1 MREYQG
7 PTVTLNSDAA
17 MPQLGFGVWRIDD
30 DGAEQAVSVAL
41 EGRLSLHRHG
51 LAVSQRGGGREGAL
65 RAAADQGVAREDV
78 FITTKLGNPDQ
89 GYDSTLRAFDASA
102 SRLGI
107 DVVDLYLIHWPRPKA
122 GLYVDS
128 FKAMIR
134 LRDEGRVTT
143 IGVSNF
149 EPEHLDRL
157 IAETG
162 AVPAINQVE
171 LHPYFQQRALRE
183 YHAAH
188 GILTEAWAPLGANRT
203 GLLEDPVLVGVAERN
218 EVTPAQAILAWHLA
232 SGIVVIPKS
241 VTPARIVENLAAQDV
256 SLSAEDIAAID
267 GLDRGERTGA
277 APSEVD

>member
-1 MREYQG
+1 
-7 PTVTLNSDAA
+7 
-17 MPQLGFGVWRIDD
+17 
-30 DGAEQAVSVAL
+30 VAL
-41 EGRLSLHRHG
+41 KAGYRSIDTASLYRNEEG
-51 LAVSQRGGGREGAL
+51 VGRSL

-134 LRDEGRVTT
+134 LRDEGRVTS

-149 EPEHLDRL
+149 EPEHLDRV

-188 GILTEAWAPLGANRT
+188 GILTEAWAPLGANRA
-203 GLLEDPVLVGVAERN
+203 GLLDDPVLVGVAERN